1 MAVDEA
7 LFQAAEEGRADGPVL
22 RLYAWAPPCLSI
34 GYHQLLDETCDESYC
49 ERAGIDVVRRPT
61 GGKAVLHAD
70 ELTYSVVARQD
81 LTPFLGLPLMGTY
94 ALIAQALAQG
104 LRSAGLDVSFGG
116 RGLPQSPKGGAPCF
130 LLPSEKEITV
140 GGRKVVGSAQLRG
153 ARAFLQH
160 GSIPMSLDYEAL
172 ALASAQPPEH
182 AETYR
187 RAFAGVAEFKP
198 DITLPSFTDAVV
210 SGFQEVFAGFW
221 EERGLDEQE
230 RNLAQG
236 LARDRYGT
244 AEWTRKEKEPESR
257 RSGEPG
263 I

>member
-7 LFQAAEEGRADGPVL
+7 LFRAAEEGRANGPVL
-22 RLYAWAPPCLSI
+22 RLYSWAPPCLSI

-49 ERAGIDVVRRPT
+49 ENAGIDVVRRPT

-81 LTPFLGLPLMGTY
+81 LTPFSGLTLMGTY

-104 LRSAGLDVSFGG
+104 LRAAGLEVSFGG
-116 RGLPQSPKGGAPCF
+116 RGLPPSPKGGAPCF

-160 GSIPMSLDYEAL
+160 GAIPLTLDYEAL
-172 ALASAQPPEH
+172 ALASAQPQEH

-187 RAFAGVAEFKP
+187 RAFAGAADFRP
-198 DITLPSFTDAVV
+198 DITREALANAIEEGFAAV
-210 SGFQEVFAGFW
+210 FQDPW
-221 EERGLDEQE
+221 EKRPLDEDERGL
-230 RNLAQG
+230 AQR
-236 LARDRYGT
+236 LLKARYGM
-244 AEWTRKEKEPESR
+244 AEWTRGER
-257 RSGEPG
+257 R
-263 I
+263 